1 MPRLPSF
8 EQWRQEPFL
17 TGRLSW
23 GLSWLD
29 LFGLGIDSPFH
40 YHSLHGVYN
49 RVLATAHLM
58 TRRPKSCQ
66 CLNADE
72 KKNSQLTENAGAT
85 ECNLAI
91 FCCDWLVSW
100 IHQPAQIYLSN
111 RMCCHPFGLDS
122 VAVLAFAVKDDSTCR
137 WIPGMIQD
145 FRLRSWR
152 EDMGWDFQAS
162 ISWQ

>member
-8 EQWRQEPFL
+8 EQWRFQEPFL

-72 KKNSQLTENAGAT
+72 KKELTTHRERRCKQTQTNRVNEKNSTFF
-85 ECNLAI
+85 
-91 FCCDWLVSW
+91 FCEQVGWGLSVGVEQDCIARGSLLQQCHRCTLV
-100 IHQPAQIYLSN
+100 
-111 RMCCHPFGLDS
+111 F
-122 VAVLAFAVKDDSTCR
+122 AVLFHGPSKWNFEERRT
-137 WIPGMIQD
+137 
-145 FRLRSWR
+145 F
-152 EDMGWDFQAS
+152 F
-162 ISWQ
+162 